1 MDTQNNVF
9 FVCPVFPP
17 FSGCQ
22 EPASGSSNAAS
33 DASLQKLLIPN
44 TSVGDRRKVLDSLN
58 KTSSLFA
65 SAIQQLL
72 SKLDDVMLTGQ
83 TAVEEYEKFELE
95 KEPIFEIVRQWKKKG
110 KGVRFQ
116 TALTNLIPTG
126 RDSSAVHTYLF
137 YIGKRLLP
145 FLRHH
150 FSSDRPEF
158 LLTDLIAFGES
169 RFVRITMDVVEACND
184 ALGESAA
191 AKKSILTSWEVL
203 FHSIEMKAKNSINE
217 VNEEKIRSIRD
228 WYKELAKE
236 VGPGITFM
244 GAAANRERSER
255 KSHAEEDYPMLDEA
269 IQTWL
274 ESDVRAEQK
283 RTLQEMA
290 TCLRSNEE
298 DDFDVSPSAYASLA
312 EFMITELSIYFPLRI
327 GAIVRITVRGFLQ
340 AKPAWKPPGDEMSA
354 QARPMTILPVNAC
367 QHQKAAKSERGK
379 MGIDKNGEKCCEEA
393 VLPICYLMD
402 NDQDKGGYSEN
413 WIVMSHE
420 NHQLLADFLLV
431 RENFFHRHPP
441 LQKTNIEGNCPI
453 FLNSRGT
460 DPPPTSNFKL
470 KMFNKACFGQ
480 DAGLKVTPQG
490 LRKWNT
496 TYLAQHN
503 DETVRR
509 MRGAATGNSEMVYD
523 RHYNLGRQKDTVHC
537 LLASGQ
543 RHRSDDSTP
552 KLSQE
557 HERRKRKDQET
568 LRKAKEDLRLKSHG
582 VDQTSQRMPVHQ
594 HLKEQFKEELEGVY
608 PGLWAMA
615 VKGKSEM
622 KLSEGAWIEEVITV
636 LGREDA
642 QVLREVIHQQYRGEE
657 DPMKRTW
664 SGLLSHIE
672 VMKADVKGDKPCI
685 R

>member
-1 MDTQNNVF
+1 
-9 FVCPVFPP
+9 
-17 FSGCQ
+17 
-22 EPASGSSNAAS
+22 
-33 DASLQKLLIPN
+33 
-44 TSVGDRRKVLDSLN
+44 
-58 KTSSLFA
+58 
-65 SAIQQLL
+65 
-72 SKLDDVMLTGQ
+72 
-83 TAVEEYEKFELE
+83 
-95 KEPIFEIVRQWKKKG
+95 
-110 KGVRFQ
+110 
-116 TALTNLIPTG
+116 
-126 RDSSAVHTYLF
+126 
-137 YIGKRLLP
+137 
-145 FLRHH
+145 
-150 FSSDRPEF
+150 
-158 LLTDLIAFGES
+158 
-169 RFVRITMDVVEACND
+169 
-184 ALGESAA
+184 
-191 AKKSILTSWEVL
+191 
-203 FHSIEMKAKNSINE
+203 
-217 VNEEKIRSIRD
+217 
-228 WYKELAKE
+228 
-236 VGPGITFM
+236 
-244 GAAANRERSER
+244 
-255 KSHAEEDYPMLDEA
+255 MLDEA

-274 ESDVRAEQK
+274 ESDVRAGQK

-543 RHRSDDSTP
+543 PHRSDDSTP